1 MIFDRNIYLSNSRHL
16 QRMTKEKLN
25 IAIIDDHLLFAESLQ
40 RLMLKYDFIDTIDI
54 FTGVDEYLNFSFSRN
69 PDVVMS
75 DILMKGK
82 SGFDFLN
89 YIKKEG
95 LSLKV
100 IFLTSITEVQTIRH
114 AIRSGVNGY
123 VSKEASADELADAI
137 LTVYGGETY
146 IGDSLRNSL
155 IRNSL
160 TEDKFVFNLSP
171 REKEVLQHVC
181 SGKTIKETAY
191 DMNLS
196 TNTVQTYY
204 KTILKKFNLNRTA
217 DLIVF
222 AIQNGLYNP
231 QDKL

>member
-1 MIFDRNIYLSNSRHL
+1 
-16 QRMTKEKLN
+16 MTKEKLN

-40 RLMLKYDFIDTIDI
+40 RLMMKYDFINTIDI
-54 FTGVDEYLNFSFSRN
+54 FTGVDEYLNFNFSRN

-137 LTVYGGETY
+137 LTVHGGETY

>member
-1 MIFDRNIYLSNSRHL
+1 
-16 QRMTKEKLN
+16 MTKEKLN

-137 LTVYGGETY
+137 LTVHGGETY

>member
-1 MIFDRNIYLSNSRHL
+1 
-16 QRMTKEKLN
+16 MTKEKLN

-54 FTGVDEYLNFSFSRN
+54 FTGVDEYLNFCFSRN